1 MTSTPRDLML
11 IASTGGHLAELLRLA
26 PLLGASDRSVWFTF
40 RTPQSETLLQGRNV
54 VFLPYVKPR
63 DVRAILRAMLWM
75 AWRMRGRSFDAAVST
90 GSAIALACFPVAMVK
105 RIPTIYIESLG
116 RVRGPSATGRVLQRL
131 GRTQLYTQSPGW
143 TDTRWSLHPSA
154 LSTYQ
159 LVERAVGGEAP
170 RVFVTLGT
178 IQGFRFDALVDA
190 VLALGIADHRTVWQL
205 GSTVREDLPGIVH
218 HLMSAEDFRRTVRQ
232 ADVVISHA
240 GVGSLL
246 VLLEEGTYP
255 LLVTRRAHR
264 GEHVDDHQVE
274 MKEALRDLNIAQVVD
289 VGELDADV
297 IRRAR
302 SHGIVDGNA
311 QQGASRQIHVTQ
323 IDLTQIDLTPIDL
336 TQNTVVQNTVVQNLG
351 AP

>member
-1 MTSTPRDLML
+1 MPSTPRDLML

-40 RTPQSETLLQGRNV
+40 RTPQSETLLHGRNV

-75 AWRMRGRSFDAAVST
+75 AWRVRGRSFDAAVST
-90 GSAIALACFPVAMVK
+90 GSAIALACFPVAMAK
-105 RIPTIYIESLG
+105 RIPTVYIESLG

-131 GRTQLYTQSPGW
+131 GLTELYTQSPGW
-143 TDTRWSLHPSA
+143 TDTRWSLHASA
-154 LSTYQ
+154 LSTYRA
-159 LVERAVGGEAP
+159 VERAVDDAPP

-178 IQGFRFDALVDA
+178 IEGFRFDALVDA
-190 VLALGIADHRTVWQL
+190 VLALGIADDRTVWQL
-205 GSTVREDLPGIVH
+205 GSTTRQDLPGTVH
-218 HLMSAEDFRRTVRQ
+218 ELMPTEEFRNAVRQ

-274 MKEALRDLNIAQVVD
+274 MREALRELDIARVVE
-289 VGELDADV
+289 VGELDAAV
-297 IRRAR
+297 IRHAR
-302 SHGIVDGNA
+302 SHAIVDGNA
-311 QQGASRQIHVTQ
+311 QPVLPRQVDVTQ
-323 IDLTQIDLTPIDL
+323 VTEE
-336 TQNTVVQNTVVQNLG
+336 TVVQNLG